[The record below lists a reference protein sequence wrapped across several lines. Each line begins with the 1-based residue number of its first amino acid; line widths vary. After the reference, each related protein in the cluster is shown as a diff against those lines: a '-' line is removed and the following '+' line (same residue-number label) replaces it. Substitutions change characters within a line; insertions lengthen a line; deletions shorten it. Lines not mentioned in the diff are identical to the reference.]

1 MALRPTTSCRLTR
14 ACTYS
19 TSIRASTTAA
29 SSQGQLATTRAYS
42 IPRCI
47 GCRRIR
53 LLNRQSLA
61 LETQPQSS
69 STSSPGRVWTTILSE
84 QITIL
89 ILRLAVLAVA
99 GSGMYSAAKRSILC
113 SMQLLEAQS
122 APLRGRLLQRLAD
135 LGAMGSKCR
144 MH

>member
-1 MALRPTTSCRLTR
+1 MALQPITICRLSR
-14 ACTYS
+14 ACTSS

-42 IPRCI
+42 IPRCT

-53 LLNRQSLA
+53 QLSRQSLA
-61 LETQPQSS
+61 SETQPQSS

-84 QITIL
+84 QITIR

-113 SMQLLEAQS
+113 LTRRLEARS
-122 APLRGRLLQRLAD
+122 APLRSRLLQRLAD
-135 LGAMGSKCR
+135 LGATGSKCR